1 MTSGIVKF
9 FNHAKGFGFIA
20 PYDGGSDVFVHVSA
34 VERAGLDGLNEG
46 DKVAFEVE
54 QDRRSG
60 KQAAVN
66 LQFLEGGPPP
76 SRSGGG
82 GGAPARGGGYGRPPR
97 DAGPR
102 GGGGGGGGAG
112 RVAAGSGAGVVKWFN
127 SQKGF
132 GFIQPNDGG
141 GDVFVHISAVER
153 AGLRGLDEGQA
164 VSYEVEQDRRT
175 GKASA
180 TNLRIDR

>member
-1 MTSGIVKF
+1 MARGNVKF

-20 PYDGGSDVFVHVSA
+20 PEDGGSDVFVHVSA

-46 DKVAFEVE
+46 DEVAYELE

-60 KQAAVN
+60 KLAAVD
-66 LQFLEGGPPP
+66 LQRLGAGSPAPKPRRSSGPPRGYDRP
-76 SRSGGG
+76 AREGPAPGGG
-82 GGAPARGGGYGRPPR
+82 RS
-97 DAGPR
+97 
-102 GGGGGGGGAG
+102 
-112 RVAAGSGAGVVKWFN
+112 AAGAGVVKWFN
-127 SQKGF
+127 AQKGF

-164 VSYEVEQDRRT
+164 VSYEIEQDRRT
-175 GKASA
+175 GKSSA
-180 TNLRIDR
+180 GHSTHIRIR